1 MNGVKAAPV
10 DLLHVRAASQRIHGW
25 VHRTPVFTCQ
35 ALDDMAGRE
44 LYFKAENLQKT
55 GAFKARGAC
64 NAVFLEKERN
74 PNCVGIVTDSSGNH
88 AQGVAYAS
96 KCVDLDCTVV
106 LPRGAPKVKCDA
118 IRGYGAELVFCDP
131 TPTARKKMS
140 AKIANETGKTIISSS
155 DNYDV
160 MAGQGTI
167 ALELLEEVPDL
178 DAVLV
183 STSAGGMLAGIAVA
197 VRALRPQCRVYAV
210 EPVGKGLQKCLE
222 AKERLWPNPSR
233 FLNTIADSIR
243 LQAIGELTFPIICDY
258 ADSKVF
264 TVTDDQ
270 MVEGMKLTFERMKL
284 VVEAASGAAVYAAV
298 HMMDEVQPPPRKV
311 GVILCGGNTDLDNLP
326 WLTRSTTYN

>member
-1 MNGVKAAPV
+1 M
-10 DLLHVRAASQRIHGW
+10 
-25 VHRTPVFTCQ
+25 TT
-35 ALDDMAGRE
+35 
-44 LYFKAENLQKT
+44 
-55 GAFKARGAC
+55 
-64 NAVFLEKERN
+64 
-74 PNCVGIVTDSSGNH
+74 
-88 AQGVAYAS
+88 
-96 KCVDLDCTVV
+96 
-106 LPRGAPKVKCDA
+106 
-118 IRGYGAELVFCDP
+118 
-131 TPTARKKMS
+131 RKKMS

-284 VVEAASGAAVYAAV
+284 VVEAASGAAVYAAI